1 MLQEEREAQEAKFT
15 SLANFAVVSFTMRLH
30 LFL

>member
-1 MLQEEREAQEAKFT
+1 MLQEEREAQEAKFA
-15 SLANFAVVSFTMRLH
+15 SFANFAVVSFTMRLH